1 MEFLLID
8 LGVAVAGF
16 IAYRSLALLSG
27 RRVPVTAR
35 RRRAAAPGSRARS

>member
-16 IAYRSLALLSG
+16 IAYRSLALLSE
-27 RRVPVTAR
+27 RRATVTAWR
-35 RRRAAAPGSRARS
+35 RQGRAPGSRARA